1 MRINK
6 NTLHR
11 LIIILTIIFIIVSCS
26 VITGLFHLG
35 DEAAVGLFSL
45 AATLVGTV
53 FIAIELQNS
62 QVVTCCDMLID
73 QNNYFHDNDHLMKVY
88 SILEESPASGYNE
101 NLWKDVQPTDI
112 ACYCT
117 FFENLYLLYRNKIA
131 RIEDLDDLFGYR
143 FFVFVNNPFV
153 QEHHILPTSSSYNEI
168 FRLYAAWS
176 KFRRQKGTSIPRAE
190 YAFSP
195 AYLEGEY
202 FLHDLSNTPRKD
214 PETVSLLGSPFT
226 VRRLGFEDISDVLR
240 VQQKACEQLADP
252 SLFYPLSR
260 EEIIESLHLDTLWG
274 VFSNEGSLAAFAD
287 PKAPAIVE
295 RDRSRRTVGVN
306 VDRTAGA
313 DRGAARFSI
322 AGDVYPPARF
332 ECNVDR
338 RAAGVNGA
346 GAARDRGAGHGSPV
360 ENSHFAAFTDRDTG
374 RHSPGNIHQGVAPKF
389 HDIGRAAG
397 ENNNVSVYIAIVV
410 EGRVLD
416 HTAVRDSDRAGGND
430 GIVERAA
437 GEKRHASCILQRSAY
452 EHALCLAFSID
463 LSQSAFKGCVANRAA
478 GNRERRVDYGCT
490 RNRSAIHDFQIAG
503 SNADVFRQAA
513 P

>member
-1 MRINK
+1 MRIKK

-274 VFSNEGSLAAFAD
+274 VYSNEGSLAAFALFVRNRQTERNLAKDAGLSWEDAFTFDVVVTD
-287 PKAPAIVE
+287 PEWRGFGLQKLFIDRAIDDAKA
-295 RDRSRRTVGVN
+295 
-306 VDRTAGA
+306 AGA
-313 DRGAARFSI
+313 KVILAT
-322 AGDVYPPARF
+322 V
-332 ECNVDR
+332 
-338 RAAGVNGA
+338 
-346 GAARDRGAGHGSPV
+346 SPK
-360 ENSHFAAFTDRDTG
+360 NTYSMQNFLSKGFTVSKTG
-374 RHSPGNIHQGVAPKF
+374 LSKYAN
-389 HDIGRAAG
+389 
-397 ENNNVSVYIAIVV
+397 
-410 EGRVLD
+410 L
-416 HTAVRDSDRAGGND
+416 
-430 GIVERAA
+430 ER
-437 GEKRHASCILQRSAY
+437 SL
-452 EHALCLAFSID
+452 
-463 LSQSAFKGCVANRAA
+463 LSYRLS
-478 GNRERRVDYGCT
+478 E
-490 RNRSAIHDFQIAG
+490 
-503 SNADVFRQAA
+503 
-513 P
+513 